1 MDAERPASPRS
12 LPPSIGRYRI
22 QGRLGKGAMGVV
34 YSGYDDMMER
44 SVAIKVM
51 MADLEEDPE
60 TSVRFYREARSA
72 GQLAHPNVI
81 TIFDMGEDNGRLF
94 IVMELLEGETL
105 NKYLE
110 RLEAADVESKIDL
123 MIQICEGLAAA
134 HSRGIFHRDVK
145 PANLLVRPN
154 GDLKI
159 VDFGIA
165 RLASSNMT
173 ASGLIVGTPD
183 YMSPEQACGHE
194 VDQRSDIFSSGAVF
208 YLMLTGRKPFA
219 APGLAAVLAKVQSE
233 DPLPIRETEA
243 PAPLARLV
251 MKALSKN
258 PDDRY
263 QSCGHMAAELQ
274 SLKRDLGIEARQWI
288 GDCNRRLQLL
298 ESLANQRRT
307 LIDALDV
314 VPAPADL
321 EARRVELLGRRAS
334 LTEPYPRSVVAD
346 LLAEVEKVHT
356 ASVEDVD
363 KWQRALQ
370 AVEDGS
376 RAAAEGRAR
385 EAIAHFELAL
395 RIEPASKRASAEADR
410 WRRTIAEQR
419 AIDDRAE
426 ALLDE
431 ARKAAAAKQWQA
443 AVVLCND
450 ALMLDSRAEEATA
463 LKRKAVEAIE
473 AEARERRV
481 ECEQALGRAETHRRS
496 KRFKEAMLELERARG
511 LSPNAAE
518 LHALEDRLRESI
530 AQTERET
537 QLTQE
542 AAAAIAA
549 AHRAFSRGQRDQAIA
564 DLRSF
569 HASAPEATIAAE
581 ISRLEAEAKRI
592 AAAEQRA
599 AEAAEHANA
608 AEAALAAGN
617 PRQAVDLAAH
627 ALAIDPGHLLARKV
641 SGLAGAELRQQAET
655 KARAARAAQQIE
667 EAKQQAARGKFQK
680 ARALVSA
687 AADLNPADSQ
697 HKHVLAWIQEEEA
710 RAAAEAERQ
719 RVAKQR
725 AKAVAPILERARAA
739 EAQRDYE
746 RAAWTAENA
755 LAVDL
760 DCGEAKEILRRAK
773 EQLAA
778 RPELADDTADL
789 TNGTGRLGDPDDTVS
804 LTRPTGLWGRVTG
817 LFRSWTQREGAAA
830 REKRQTDESQ
840 RVKTPP
846 E

>member
-1 MDAERPASPRS
+1 
-12 LPPSIGRYRI
+12 
-22 QGRLGKGAMGVV
+22 MGVV
-34 YSGYDDMMER
+34 YRGYDDTMQR

-51 MADLEEDPE
+51 MADLEEDRE
-60 TSVRFYREARSA
+60 TSERFRREARSA
-72 GQLAHPNVI
+72 GQLAHPNII
-81 TIFDMGEDNGRLF
+81 TIYDMGEDNGRLF

-110 RLEAADVESKIDL
+110 RPEAADVGSKIDL

-145 PANLLVRPN
+145 PGNLLVRPN
-154 GDLKI
+154 GELKI

-194 VDQRSDIFSSGAVF
+194 VDHRSDIFSAGAVF

-219 APGLAAVLAKVQSE
+219 AAGLTAVLAKVQND
-233 DPLPIRETEA
+233 DPLPIRETEG
-243 PAPLARLV
+243 PEPLARLV

-258 PDDRY
+258 PGDRY
-263 QSCGHMAAELQ
+263 QSCEHMAAELET
-274 SLKRDLGIEARQWI
+274 LKRELEVEAGQRI
-288 GDCNRRLQLL
+288 ADCSRRLQTL
-298 ESLANQRRT
+298 ESLASQHRA
-307 LIDALDV
+307 LIDALEV

-321 EARRVELLGRRAS
+321 EARRAELLRTRIS
-334 LTEPYPRSVVAD
+334 LTEPYPRSAVAD
-346 LLAEVEKVHT
+346 LLAEVEKVH
-356 ASVEDVD
+356 AAAVD
-363 KWQRALQ
+363 DIDTWQRALREL
-370 AVEDGS
+370 EDGS
-376 RAAAEGRAR
+376 RAAAEGRTRDAL
-385 EAIAHFELAL
+385 AHLELAL
-395 RIEPASKRASAEADR
+395 RFEPESKRAAAEADR
-410 WRRTIAEQR
+410 CRRTMAEQR
-419 AIDDRAE
+419 AVDDRAG
-426 ALLDE
+426 ALLEE
-431 ARKAAAAKQWQA
+431 ARKAADAKQWQA
-443 AVVLCND
+443 VIVLCND
-450 ALMLDSRAEEATA
+450 ALVLDGSAEEATA

-473 AEARERRV
+473 AEARQRRV
-481 ECEQALGRAETHRRS
+481 ECEQALGRAETYRRS

-511 LSPNAAE
+511 FSPHAAE

-549 AHRAFSRGQRDQAIA
+549 AHRAFSTGQRDQAIA

-569 HASAPEATIAAE
+569 HARAPEATIAAE
-581 ISRLEAEAKRI
+581 ISRLETEAKRM

-617 PRQAVDLAAH
+617 PRQAADLAAR
-627 ALAIDPGHLLARKV
+627 ALAIDPGHLRARKV
-641 SGLAGAELRQQAET
+641 SGLAGAELRQQAEA
-655 KARAARAAQQIE
+655 KARAARAAQHIE

-687 AADLNPADSQ
+687 AAELNPADSQ

-739 EAQRDYE
+739 EAKRDYE

-760 DCGEAKEILRRAK
+760 DCGEAKEILRRAN

-789 TNGTGRLGDPDDTVS
+789 TNGTGRPVDPEDTVS
-804 LTRPTGLWGRVTG
+804 LTRPPGLWGRVTD
-817 LFRSWTQREGAAA
+817 LVRSWTQRGGTAA
-830 REKRQTDESQ
+830 RERRKNDESQ
-840 RVKTPP
+840 RAKTLP